1 MMEEMKKKLTDFLS
15 ADKKRVNLIIMLC
28 AAAALLIIL
37 PGTDCAAGEEKTAYE
52 SDPAESY
59 ASSLEE
65 RLERTISEIEGA
77 GETKVLI
84 TLQGGR
90 EYVYAREDQTSSDLS
105 ESVDPSGRQSSDERQ
120 DRQSNLIIIDT
131 DQGEQALVCTE
142 LMPAVNGVVVVCAGA
157 GDPEVKEQIMA
168 VVTTALNISSK
179 RVCITQLSQ

>member
-1 MMEEMKKKLTDFLS
+1 MMEEMKKRLTDFLS
-15 ADKKRVNLIIMLC
+15 ADKRRVNLIVLLC
-28 AAAALLIIL
+28 AAAVLLIIL
-37 PGTDCAAGEEKTAYE
+37 PGTDCAVRDEKTATQ

-59 ASSLEE
+59 ARSLEE
-65 RLERTISEIEGA
+65 KLEKTIREIEGA
-77 GETKVLI
+77 GETRVLI

-90 EYVYAREDQTSSDLS
+90 EYIYAREDQTSSDLS
-105 ESVDPSGRQSSDERQ
+105 ESVDPSGRQSSDESQ
-120 DRQSNLIIIDT
+120 NRQSNLIIIDT

-157 GDPEVKEQIMA
+157 GDPAVKERIMA